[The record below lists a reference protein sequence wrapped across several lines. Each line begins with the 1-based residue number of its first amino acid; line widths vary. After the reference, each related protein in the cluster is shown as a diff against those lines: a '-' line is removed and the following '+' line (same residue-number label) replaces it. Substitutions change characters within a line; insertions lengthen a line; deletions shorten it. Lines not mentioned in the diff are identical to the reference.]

1 MAGLGEF
8 CQETG
13 VSVDALA
20 TGLLPK
26 IQDLKKGLIHELN
39 AYRKAHDVSW
49 KDYYGWIEQMCENPA
64 ILPTLETFKVYV
76 GRLEKKRSE
85 LLRNK
90 NQNELMLLMAQPFCC
105 TKKARSY
112 VSLSD
117 IPPSKHAESTFDFE
131 VLQKVNAEISAELHE
146 ANAAL
151 HDEQNKT
158 EKLATKLNKLS
169 VRNVNK
175 KLRRRDDRIHS
186 AECQIYSLTQNIE
199 AKTETVEKLERDL
212 ESATQANHRSR
223 SKVYRSSKQVEV
235 VQMGMVDIQSKL
247 AHLEKQFDSR
257 VSSLMN
263 KTQLDFRKKVLE
275 PAHPDKSVFF
285 ITRHSRQLS
294 ITEISNNLGRLL
306 SSSQTQSSPIS
317 PSVTLNC
324 ESLIG
329 KEINH
334 RWKSEGGVERWYRGT
349 VLSLVP
355 GTADWFNVQ
364 YEGEDDVMSLN
375 LLMDIENGDLDIV
388 GSS

>member
-1 MAGLGEF
+1 MAGLGKF

-26 IQDLKKGLIHELN
+26 IKDLKKGLIHELN

-49 KDYYGWIEQMCENPA
+49 KDYYDWSEQMCENPA
-64 ILPTLETFKVYV
+64 ILPTLEIFKVYV
-76 GRLEKKRSE
+76 GRLEKKHSE

-90 NQNELMLLMAQPFCC
+90 NQSELNLLMDQPFCC

-117 IPPSKHAESTFDFE
+117 IPSSKHVESTFDLE
-131 VLQKVNAEISAELHE
+131 VLQKVNAEIAAELHV

-158 EKLATKLNKLS
+158 EELATKLSKLS

-186 AECQIYSLTQNIE
+186 AECQIHSLTQNIE
-199 AKTETVEKLERDL
+199 SKTETVEKLERDL
-212 ESATQANHRSR
+212 ESATQANHRSH

-235 VQMGMVDIQSKL
+235 VQRGMPDIESKL
-247 AHLEKQFDSR
+247 ADLEKQFDSR

-263 KTQLDFRKKVLE
+263 
-275 PAHPDKSVFF
+275 
-285 ITRHSRQLS
+285 
-294 ITEISNNLGRLL
+294 EISQLKSAVNEAQQQWDQIQERLDEVEQKHCKTKEHKQKYLDTVRQYCIELL
-306 SSSQTQSSPIS
+306 SMNVGVKQVDPVIR
-317 PSVTLNC
+317 SVLLNIL
-324 ESLIG
+324 E
-329 KEINH
+329 
-334 RWKSEGGVERWYRGT
+334 WK
-349 VLSLVP
+349 
-355 GTADWFNVQ
+355 
-364 YEGEDDVMSLN
+364 
-375 LLMDIENGDLDIV
+375 LMTCQALPL
-388 GSS
+388 